1 MPQALPQ
8 SDRPNQIDQAEDLIA
23 TFFAAKGRYA
33 ERAFTLLMD
42 VGSPREVAGF
52 LQRLHDSDHPDRE
65 DILDRPIVRD
75 LVGQERLQ
83 AFNRVAICD
92 EVMLY
97 TDGSAPGRKALLLCF
112 GGLGGRLGLPLS
124 VLLQW
129 IDARRFDVVTLRD
142 PSQSRFRLGAGS
154 FAPDFVALIRN
165 IHQTFAPDRYA
176 RVIAL
181 GNSMGGNPAV
191 QYAVLAGA
199 ERAISIGA
207 QVSSDPLRLMMRMS
221 VPTAFDPICDCLRHL
236 PLRGIWVYGEAMPQD
251 LQGGEDLF
259 RRAGGQRL
267 VIPEFDEHNALGL
280 FWTNGELDRMLA
292 MLLDSNLPRSRNSH
306 AKAKLLQDPLP
317 KRVKRALGRA
327 LERVWLPL
335 RRILGR
341 ARRLARRIIKGRS
354 SPLQINSTAESSN
367 SAENAHPDV

>member
-1 MPQALPQ
+1 MTGAVPQ
-8 SDRPNQIDQAEDLIA
+8 SDQPYQTDQAADLIA
-23 TFFAAKGRYA
+23 EFFAAKGRHA

-42 VGSPREVAGF
+42 LGSPREVAGF

-75 LVGQERLQ
+75 LVGQKPLQ
-83 AFNRVAICD
+83 GFNRVAICD

-97 TDGSAPGRKALLLCF
+97 SDDRAPDRKALLLCF

-129 IDARRFDVVTLRD
+129 IDAKRFDVVTFRD

-154 FAPDFVALIRN
+154 FAPDFVALIQN
-165 IHQTFAPDRYA
+165 IRKTFAPDRYA

-181 GNSMGGNPAV
+181 GNSMGGNPAA

-199 ERAISIGA
+199 ERAIAIGA

-221 VPTAFDPICDCLRHL
+221 VPTAFDPICDCLRHR

-251 LQGGEDLF
+251 LEGGEDLF

-280 FWTNGELDRMLA
+280 VWTNGELDRMLA
-292 MLLDSNLPRSRNSH
+292 MLLDSNLPRSRTSF
-306 AKAKLLQDPLP
+306 AKAKRLQDPLS
-317 KRVKRALGRA
+317 KRSKRAISLA
-327 LERVWLPL
+327 FQRVWLPQ

-341 ARRLARRIIKGRS
+341 ARRLARRIIKG
-354 SPLQINSTAESSN
+354 QSTATERVPA
-367 SAENAHPDV
+367 AEIDNTSETTQPDA